1 MSETRTSTEEIL
13 VHFLRPG
20 IVSRDYHLADGTT
33 LADLLRLAAISTA
46 NQAIFVDGVPPEEA
60 VPLRDGAVVTIV
72 PRPRNSAGEEPW
84 HASVP
89 AFRDEDIAREYSEAM
104 KARRDADPG
113 EDPAA

>member
-20 IVSRDYHLADGTT
+20 PSPAIIISPMGRPSATSCHLAG
-33 LADLLRLAAISTA
+33 ISTA

-60 VPLRDGAVVTIV
+60 LPLHDGAVVTIV
-72 PRPRNSAGEEPW
+72 PRPRSGAGEEPW

-89 AFRDEDIAREYSEAM
+89 AFVTRTSLASTL
-104 KARRDADPG
+104 RR
-113 EDPAA
+113 